1 MAPEGRII
9 LIPVIILAALAS
21 LGLWYYPQLWLKVT
35 AGVIWTLAIFCMQF
49 FRDPVRIPPDDA
61 SAFVSPADGKVVA
74 IVPVDH
80 DEHVGGPAVRLSMF
94 LSVFNV
100 HVQRVPF
107 DSVVDS
113 TRYNKGKMLAAYRQE
128 ASEENEYAISY
139 FSSGSGNFSVKQI
152 TGAVARRIL
161 NYMESNQSVQKGDRL
176 GYIRFGSRVDIV
188 LPANFKFTAQ
198 IGDHVKGT
206 KSIIGHF

>member
-9 LIPVIILAALAS
+9 LIPIIVLAALAS
-21 LGLWYYPQLWLKVT
+21 LGMWYYPQLWMKIT
-35 AGVIWTLAIFCMQF
+35 AGIIWALAIFCMQF
-49 FRDPVRIPPDDA
+49 FRDPVRIPPDDT
-61 SAFVSPADGKVVA
+61 SAFVSPGDGKIVA
-74 IVPVDH
+74 IVPVEH
-80 DEHVGGPAVRLSMF
+80 DEHIGGPAVRLSMF

-107 DSVVDS
+107 DAVVDS
-113 TRYNKGKMLAAYRQE
+113 TRFKKGKMLAAFRQE

-152 TGAVARRIL
+152 TGAIARRIL

-188 LPANFKFTAQ
+188 LPANFKFKAE

-206 KSIIGHF
+206 ISIIGHF